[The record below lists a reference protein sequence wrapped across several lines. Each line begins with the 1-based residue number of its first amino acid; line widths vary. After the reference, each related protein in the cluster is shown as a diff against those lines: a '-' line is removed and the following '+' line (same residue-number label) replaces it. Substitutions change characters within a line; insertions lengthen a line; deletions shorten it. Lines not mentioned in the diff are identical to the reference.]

1 MQRPPFFSHIHP
13 QPRTF
18 SYQRYA
24 FSRPQRRYEE
34 YSVSNEPKDRTSKTT
49 YYIKKIQ
56 KKQEKNENE
65 YENENEF
72 DYDNQGNYFSYVVQ
86 RPRRVVTT
94 RSVSQG
100 RNDGRFSFNMGL
112 IRPIRS
118 MLNRVENR
126 RIGRTTRTQRINTEV
141 KPKVTTSSYSITYTT
156 GSLNKIPVI
165 RFKK

>member
-1 MQRPPFFSHIHP
+1 
-13 QPRTF
+13 
-18 SYQRYA
+18 
-24 FSRPQRRYEE
+24 
-34 YSVSNEPKDRTSKTT
+34 
-49 YYIKKIQ
+49 
-56 KKQEKNENE
+56 
-65 YENENEF
+65 
-72 DYDNQGNYFSYVVQ
+72 
-86 RPRRVVTT
+86 
-94 RSVSQG
+94 
-100 RNDGRFSFNMGL
+100 MGL